1 MITRSAFTPD
11 KEYLILKELKTY
23 GQICG
28 ILIRPALGS
37 SVASFGSVVLMRDH
51 TY

>member
-37 SVASFGSVVLMRDH
+37 SVASLGSVVLRRDH
-51 TY
+51 T